1 MIDVYH
7 NPILPKIWS
16 VGLFSTGYSP
26 ILKLTEPDLVLWYPK
41 ADSD

>member
-7 NPILPKIWS
+7 NPILPKPWS
-16 VGLFSTGYSP
+16 VGLFSIGYSP